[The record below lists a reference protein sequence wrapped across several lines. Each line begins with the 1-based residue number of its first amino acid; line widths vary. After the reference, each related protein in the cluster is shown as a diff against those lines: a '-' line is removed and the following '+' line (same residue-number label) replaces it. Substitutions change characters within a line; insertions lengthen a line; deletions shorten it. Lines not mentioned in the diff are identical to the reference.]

1 MIRRVLFSCLVASS
15 FGVGNAWA
23 HHTVP
28 GRMHPVMTTVNIT
41 QPVLAGGQPLA
52 PGRYE
57 LIVTDESPAREAGQA
72 NESQRWVEFVRNGM
86 VVARELAEVFPHAE
100 TPVGTS
106 SPPHRAGVR
115 GGGPG
120 VESGAPRAVVQ
131 KLKADDFVRV
141 SVNASNAR
149 YLVYL
154 PLSQP

>member
-1 MIRRVLFSCLVASS
+1 MIRRVLFSCLVAGS

-28 GRMHPVMTTVNIT
+28 GRTHPVMTTVRIS

-52 PGRYE
+52 SGTYE
-57 LIVTDESPAREAGQA
+57 LIVTDENPPVQSGQP

-86 VVARELAEVFPHAE
+86 VVAREIAEVFPHAE

-106 SPPHRAGVR
+106 SA
-115 GGGPG
+115 
-120 VESGAPRAVVQ
+120 SGAPRAVVQ

-141 SVNASNAR
+141 SVNAANAR

-154 PLSQP
+154 PISQR

>member
-1 MIRRVLFSCLVASS
+1 MIRRVLLSCLVAGS
-15 FGVGNAWA
+15 FGAGNAWA

-28 GRMHPVMTTVNIT
+28 ARMHPVMTTVQIS

-52 PGRYE
+52 PGTYE
-57 LIVTDESPAREAGQA
+57 LIVTDESPGVPSGQP
-72 NESQRWVEFVRNGM
+72 NETQRWVEFVRDKT

-106 SPPHRAGVR
+106 GTS
-115 GGGPG
+115 
-120 VESGAPRAVVQ
+120 SAPRAVVQ

>member
-1 MIRRVLFSCLVASS
+1 MIRRVLLSCLVAGS

-28 GRMHPVMTTVNIT
+28 GRMHPVMTTVQIS
-41 QPVLAGGQPLA
+41 QAVLAGGQPLG
-52 PGRYE
+52 PGTYE
-57 LIVTDESPAREAGQA
+57 LIVTDESPAAPSGQP
-72 NESQRWVEFVRNGM
+72 NETQRWVEFVRDRM

-106 SPPHRAGVR
+106 SA
-115 GGGPG
+115 
-120 VESGAPRAVVQ
+120 SGAPRAVVQ

-141 SVNASNAR
+141 SVNAPNAR

>member
-1 MIRRVLFSCLVASS
+1 MVRRVLFSCLVAGS

-41 QPVLAGGQPLA
+41 QPVLAGGQPVA

-57 LIVTDESPAREAGQA
+57 LIVTDESPERQSGQA

-106 SPPHRAGVR
+106 SA
-115 GGGPG
+115 
-120 VESGAPRAVVQ
+120 SGAPRAVVQ

>member
-1 MIRRVLFSCLVASS
+1 MIRRVLFSCLVAGS
-15 FGVGNAWA
+15 FVVENAWA

-28 GRMHPVMTTVNIT
+28 GRTHPVMTTVRIS
-41 QPVLAGGQPLA
+41 QAVLAGGQPLA
-52 PGRYE
+52 PGIYE
-57 LIVTDESPAREAGQA
+57 LIVTDENPSGQSGQP

-86 VVARELAEVFPHAE
+86 VVAREIAEVFPHAE

-106 SPPHRAGVR
+106 SAA
-115 GGGPG
+115 
-120 VESGAPRAVVQ
+120 SAPRAVVQ

-141 SVNASNAR
+141 SVNAANAR

>member
-1 MIRRVLFSCLVASS
+1 MIRRVLFSCLVAGS
-15 FGVGNAWA
+15 FGLGNAWA

-28 GRMHPVMTTVNIT
+28 GRTHPVMTTVNIT

-52 PGRYE
+52 SGRYE
-57 LIVTDESPAREAGQA
+57 LIVTDESPASQAGQA

-86 VVARELAEVFPHAE
+86 VVAREIAEVFPHAE

-106 SPPHRAGVR
+106 SA
-115 GGGPG
+115 
-120 VESGAPRAVVQ
+120 SGAPRAVVQ

-141 SVNASNAR
+141 SVNAPNAR